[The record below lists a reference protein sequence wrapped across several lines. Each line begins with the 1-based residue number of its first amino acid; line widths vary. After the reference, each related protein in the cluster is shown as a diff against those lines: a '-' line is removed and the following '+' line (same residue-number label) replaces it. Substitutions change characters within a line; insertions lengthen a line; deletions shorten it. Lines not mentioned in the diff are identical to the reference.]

1 MELSFPV
8 RVEHVPGMQ
17 GDAPGDRWL
26 VAGLQEAGFADTT
39 LFDWTGYRW
48 PLNNLRD
55 RKQHREGGRRL
66 AERIADLHRRD
77 PSTKH
82 VLIGHS
88 TGAMVILE
96 ALDQLG
102 TAIVD
107 QAWLLNAAV
116 SRRYDLRPALAGT
129 RRLISI
135 YSPFDWVV
143 LNLGTRVFG
152 TADGK
157 REASAGFAPFIGAGC
172 DDGRVEQIAWDRRWV
187 RTGHYGGHLG
197 PITPITRLFVRDVLA
212 PMIVER
218 LNT

>member
-1 MELSFPV
+1 MDNV
-8 RVEHVPGMQ
+8 RIEHVPGMQ

-26 VAGLQEAGFADTT
+26 VAGLKEAGFDDTT

-55 RKQHREGGRRL
+55 RKQHRQAGQVL
-66 AERIADLHRRD
+66 AERVASHHRHH
-77 PSTKH
+77 PGTKH
-82 VLIGHS
+82 VLVGHS
-88 TGAMVILE
+88 TGAMIILE

-116 SRRYDLRPALAGT
+116 SRRYDLRPALAGA

-135 YSPFDWVV
+135 YSPFDYMV

-157 REASAGFAPFIGAGC
+157 REASAGFAPFVGPGSNDA
-172 DDGRVEQIAWDRRWV
+172 RLEQIAWDRRWA

-197 PITPITRLFVRDVLA
+197 PLTPINRLFVRDVLA
-212 PMIVER
+212 PMIVDRFTAESG
-218 LNT
+218 